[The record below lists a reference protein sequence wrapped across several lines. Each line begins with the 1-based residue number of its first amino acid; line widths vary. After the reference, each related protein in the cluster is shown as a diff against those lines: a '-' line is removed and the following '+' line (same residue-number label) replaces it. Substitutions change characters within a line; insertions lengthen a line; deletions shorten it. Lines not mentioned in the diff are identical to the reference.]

1 MPTIYKDVEV
11 EVVVDLD
18 EFDDDDLI
26 SEMERRGLD
35 LNMKFISGDDM
46 RELITRVWQLRRT
59 GQDYQRELDQLIW
72 YSLGRIV

>member
-11 EVVVDLD
+11 EVDVNID

-59 GQDYQRELDQLIW
+59 GQNYQRELDQLIW
-72 YSLGRIV
+72 YSIGKVV

>member
-59 GQDYQRELDQLIW
+59 GQDYQHELDQLIW
-72 YSLGRIV
+72 YSLGKIV